1 MNVYFIIFFIYIYI
15 DTNKKEIVISKSEGD
30 CTLFSRN
37 RKYFPREF
45 RNKEKLIN
53 SFDANFIKNFVR

>member
-1 MNVYFIIFFIYIYI
+1 MFILLYSLYIYI
-15 DTNKKEIVISKSEGD
+15 DTNKKEIVISKSERD